1 MILKNGR
8 VFTENGVF
16 IDADVELKD
25 GKIVKVAPRGTLS
38 GDEELDVQGKY
49 VTPGFVDI
57 HIHGAKGSDFCDNGA
72 EHIETMS
79 SYLGSEGITSFCG
92 TTMAFDEPILQSIFE
107 TARPYINKETG
118 GAVLRAVDAGGLCLG
133 VRPGRRARLRGGPR
147 PAVTSCG
154 RRRQRP
160 ADRPRVSPG
169 GARGARRRLCLWLCR
184 GDARVHGGERRGI
197 ERHLLGGAAL
207 GTAGGFAAAG
217 ATTAAVMAL
226 GTASTGTAIA
236 SLSGAAAVNAT
247 LAALGGG
254 ALAAG
259 GGGMALGS
267 AVLGAATLGVG
278 ILVGGII
285 FNLVGKSISD
295 KADEAWNQMKEA
307 EDEINQICQY
317 LNDLYVSAGWY
328 KDSLLLVQKQY
339 EQHLQTMKSIILEE
353 GRTDWNAY
361 TSADKITIEN
371 TVLLVGLL
379 YKMCKVQVVLQS
391 QEREGMN
398 QVNHKELNQNV
409 ADAKSILQK
418 IA

>member
-1 MILKNGR
+1 
-8 VFTENGVF
+8 
-16 IDADVELKD
+16 
-25 GKIVKVAPRGTLS
+25 
-38 GDEELDVQGKY
+38 
-49 VTPGFVDI
+49 
-57 HIHGAKGSDFCDNGA
+57 
-72 EHIETMS
+72 
-79 SYLGSEGITSFCG
+79 
-92 TTMAFDEPILQSIFE
+92 
-107 TARPYINKETG
+107 
-118 GAVLRAVDAGGLCLG
+118 
-133 VRPGRRARLRGGPR
+133 
-147 PAVTSCG
+147 
-154 RRRQRP
+154 
-160 ADRPRVSPG
+160 
-169 GARGARRRLCLWLCR
+169 
-184 GDARVHGGERRGI
+184 
-197 ERHLLGGAAL
+197 
-207 GTAGGFAAAG
+207 
-217 ATTAAVMAL
+217 MAL

-307 EDEINQICQY
+307 EDEINRICQY

-339 EQHLQTMKSIILEE
+339 EQHLQAMKSIILEE

>member
-1 MILKNGR
+1 MPLPLILGMGAAAAAAVGATSGVQGAVKMKKASDIQKKAQRRHQRNLKRFEQETETTNQEMDDLGKLELSILKDFETFSDLMEKIQNR
-8 VFTENGVF
+8 PEFKNLAHEEVQIPEYNPE
-16 IDADVELKD
+16 ELK
-25 GKIVKVAPRGTLS
+25 KTSV
-38 GDEELDVQGKY
+38 
-49 VTPGFVDI
+49 
-57 HIHGAKGSDFCDNGA
+57 GAGVL
-72 EHIETMS
+72 
-79 SYLGSEGITSFCG
+79 LGG
-92 TTMAFDEPILQSIFE
+92 
-107 TARPYINKETG
+107 
-118 GAVLRAVDAGGLCLG
+118 
-133 VRPGRRARLRGGPR
+133 
-147 PAVTSCG
+147 
-154 RRRQRP
+154 
-160 ADRPRVSPG
+160 
-169 GARGARRRLCLWLCR
+169 
-184 GDARVHGGERRGI
+184 
-197 ERHLLGGAAL
+197 LGGAAL

-278 ILVGGII
+278 ILVGR
-285 FNLVGKSISD
+285 SISD

-339 EQHLQTMKSIILEE
+339 EQHLQAMESIILEE

>member
-1 MILKNGR
+1 MPLPLILGMGAAGAAAVGGTSGVEGAGEMKEASGTQKKAQRRHQRNLTRFEQATEITNQEMHDLGKLELSILKDFETFSDLMEKIQNR
-8 VFTENGVF
+8 PEFKNLAHEEVQIPEYNPE
-16 IDADVELKD
+16 ELK
-25 GKIVKVAPRGTLS
+25 KTSV
-38 GDEELDVQGKY
+38 
-49 VTPGFVDI
+49 
-57 HIHGAKGSDFCDNGA
+57 GAGVL
-72 EHIETMS
+72 
-79 SYLGSEGITSFCG
+79 LGG
-92 TTMAFDEPILQSIFE
+92 
-107 TARPYINKETG
+107 
-118 GAVLRAVDAGGLCLG
+118 
-133 VRPGRRARLRGGPR
+133 
-147 PAVTSCG
+147 
-154 RRRQRP
+154 
-160 ADRPRVSPG
+160 
-169 GARGARRRLCLWLCR
+169 
-184 GDARVHGGERRGI
+184 
-197 ERHLLGGAAL
+197 LGGAAL

-339 EQHLQTMKSIILEE
+339 EQHLQAMKSIILEE
-353 GRTDWNAY
+353 GRTDWNSY